1 VLLYES
7 IDHLFFTCPLAR
19 FIWGIFQ
26 CAFDSPKQPQ
36 WMCEVDPWL
45 NKMQG
50 SCRLLAKNILAAAFW
65 GMWKTRNKAY
75 FDNIMPSDS
84 CDVIYMICQYV
95 DYWRNLQKPG
105 IRKALGRGIKQW
117 R

>member
-1 VLLYES
+1 
-7 IDHLFFTCPLAR
+7 
-19 FIWGIFQ
+19 
-26 CAFDSPKQPQ
+26 
-36 WMCEVDPWL
+36 MCEVDPWL

-65 GMWKTRNKAY
+65 AMRKTRDKAY

-95 DYWRNLQKPG
+95 DY
-105 IRKALGRGIKQW
+105 
-117 R
+117 